1 MNADESHNRS
11 SSVLGSYHRP
21 GGRPLYKEMEER
33 YKRNAESETLEH
45 RKEVLAQI
53 RAMKKP
59 MTKEEIEE
67 HAKKYLEEKEK
78 RI

>member
-1 MNADESHNRS
+1 
-11 SSVLGSYHRP
+11 
-21 GGRPLYKEMEER
+21 MEER